1 MISIIIPTYNSSQT
15 VCASIDSVLESS
27 IQKLEIIVVDD
38 GSNDDTKTKISSYIK
53 DQQIRYIFQNNKGLA
68 GARNTGIKEAEG
80 EFLVFLDADDVILP
94 GKLEVQKKY
103 LLDNTDVDIVYS
115 HSQWFIEDDL
125 DNTRPV
131 NFPVHRGEVT
141 KELIYG
147 NFMHVNSIMV
157 RRSKVIEVELFDEE
171 LRELEDWD
179 LWLRMVLSG
188 SKVGF
193 TPGIYSK
200 VRIRTGSMTSD
211 QQRMNL
217 TMIKVL
223 QKTIVSLEGT
233 NRKDLLLHTYN
244 SLSIYKLKARQTKG
258 YFQFLM
264 NTCRHLG
271 YNFYPL
277 ALKQGAKYFARPLL
291 KQNKTTKQLEQ
302 IWKN

>member
-27 IQKLEIIVVDD
+27 IHKLEIIVVDD

-53 DQQIRYIFQNNKGLA
+53 DQQIRYIFHNNKGLA
-68 GARNTGIKEAEG
+68 GARNTGIKEAKG

-103 LLDNTDVDIVYS
+103 LLANPDVDIVYS

-131 NFPVHRGEVT
+131 NFPVYEGDITR
-141 KELIYG
+141 ELIYG

-157 RRSKVIEVELFDEE
+157 RRSKVLEVELFDED

-200 VRIRTGSMTSD
+200 VRIRKGSMTSD

-217 TMIKVL
+217 TMVRVL
-223 QKTIVSLEGT
+223 QKTIDSLEGT
-233 NRKDLLLHTYN
+233 NKKDHLMHAYN
-244 SLSIYKLKARQTKG
+244 SLSIYKLKARQTQD
-258 YFQFLM
+258 YFRFLIK
-264 NTCRHLG
+264 TCRHLG
-271 YNFYPL
+271 YKFYPL
-277 ALKQGAKYFARPLL
+277 ALKQGAKCIMRPLL

-302 IWKN
+302 IWEN